1 MRLCSLGNSS
11 IATEHRF
18 SVTATEHG
26 SRWIPAGRLHYQ
38 EITTHLANQFC
49 PKTIHPKTRERGG
62 REVEK
67 DRGRE
72 KGRESDRE
80 RETARERDRHRE
92 QHTHRRSHLGP
103 SPFDSS
109 HFGSS
114 HFSPRF
120 SNCSLFCIAVLIY
133 MPWYAHRG
141 TQSGS
146 DEVDEPTPEP
156 RVTRRIGRVLLSR
169 TAQTL
174 FCDRCGAGVAQMR
187 NWCPCLEAKYCSVR
201 CQNGDWAKHSQTCPW
216 KGYNKVMR
224 LLLATF
230 PKEVVPTILAFVGDG
245 HDEQD

>member
-1 MRLCSLGNSS
+1 MR
-11 IATEHRF
+11 
-18 SVTATEHG
+18 
-26 SRWIPAGRLHYQ
+26 
-38 EITTHLANQFC
+38 
-49 PKTIHPKTRERGG
+49 G

-80 RETARERDRHRE
+80 RETARERETD
-92 QHTHRRSHLGP
+92 T
-103 SPFDSS
+103 
-109 HFGSS
+109 GSNTRIAVAIWAQAPLTQATLAQATLAHVS
-114 HFSPRF
+114 ATVLF
-120 SNCSLFCIAVLIY
+120 FCIAVLIY

-174 FCDRCGAGVAQMR
+174 FCDRCGAGVTQMR